1 MLQQW
6 GENIG
11 VLFHNRRE
19 EKPTINKSREGL
31 VIRRSDVKSVK
42 AKMKRLLLFIL
53 ALEDKIVKEILKASD
68 SFEINMIDKLNIL
81 LYKDVGYYFFLKM
94 H

>member
-6 GENIG
+6 DENIG
-11 VLFHNRRE
+11 ELFHNNTD

-42 AKMKRLLLFIL
+42 AKMKRSKTV
-53 ALEDKIVKEILKASD
+53 EHDKIVKEILKASD

-81 LYKDVGYYFFLKM
+81 LYKEVGYYFFLKM

>member
-42 AKMKRLLLFIL
+42 AKMKRSKTV
-53 ALEDKIVKEILKASD
+53 EHKIVKEILKASD

-81 LYKDVGYYFFLKM
+81 LYKDVGYYFFLEM